1 MKLFCKTCGEAIP
14 AHDINIE
21 LAIAKCGRCHTVFK
35 FLDELEDSARGAP
48 AKPVEIEMPRG
59 LAVDEWGS
67 ELTIVRRW
75 FTPALFFLVFFCCI
89 WDGFLIVWYSI
100 ALSSMPGDM
109 AWLALLFPLLHVAV
123 GVGLTYYTICGFVNR
138 TTVHVASGEL
148 RVSHR
153 PLPWPG
159 ARRIAVLDLDQLFCS
174 EHISRGKNGTSV
186 TYRLNAL
193 LRDGSKVSLLSSIE
207 EPLQVLFLE
216 QKIENFL
223 QIADRYVPGE
233 MRKI

>member
-35 FLDELEDSARGAP
+35 FPDELEDSARGAP

-159 ARRIAVLDLDQLFCS
+159 ARRIAVLDLDRHLPAQ
-174 EHISRGKNGTSV
+174 
-186 TYRLNAL
+186 RLAP
-193 LRDGSKVSLLSSIE
+193 RW
-207 EPLQVLFLE
+207 LE
-216 QKIENFL
+216 GPAAEFHRR
-223 QIADRYVPGE
+223 AAAGAVPGAE
-233 MRKI
+233 DRELPANRRPLRPRRNAEDLIASNAFMTRQPAPIM